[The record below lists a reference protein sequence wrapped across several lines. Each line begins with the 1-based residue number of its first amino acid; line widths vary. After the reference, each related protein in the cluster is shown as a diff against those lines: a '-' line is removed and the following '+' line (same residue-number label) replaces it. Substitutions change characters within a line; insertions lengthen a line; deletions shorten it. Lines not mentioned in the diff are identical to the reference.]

1 MARAPYTDASRY
13 AATAT
18 ATILASNLAMTIVAA
33 VNNQAE
39 VLGLGISPARMLKVM
54 CTPGLGLYKWHIT
67 SPGDQRSIAEMEV
80 RVIFHL
86 VHGFVSLSSISL
98 WLCTWAASTHVCQI
112 IR

>member
-54 CTPGLGLYKWHIT
+54 CTPGLGSYKWHIT

-80 RVIFHL
+80 SHL
-86 VHGFVSLSSISL
+86 SLGSWIRLFEFYFSLVVHGQLQHMSVE
-98 WLCTWAASTHVCQI
+98 
-112 IR
+112 